1 MNKLSDTQKKKTLNI
16 YSGLY
21 TDMYELTM
29 AQVYFLT
36 GRKDETAVFDY
47 FFRNN
52 PFEGGFVVFAG
63 LSDLLK
69 ILEGLSF
76 DEEEIEYL
84 RSKGFKEEFLEYL
97 GDFKFS
103 GNIFSVKEGEIVFPY
118 APVFRVEGSIIETQL
133 IETIVLNYL
142 NFESLIATK
151 AARIRLVVGDRVFVD
166 FGLRRAQGLGG
177 VHASKAAVIGGAN
190 ATSNVYSGFRFDLE
204 ISGTQAHSWVQSFE
218 DELTAFRKFAE
229 LYPDNCILLVDT
241 YDTLKSGIPNAITI
255 AKEMEEKGHRLL
267 GVRLDSGDLSYLSKN
282 ARKMLNKNGL
292 DYVKIVASNQ
302 LDEYL
307 IESLNYQN
315 APIDMFGV
323 GTRLIT
329 GLPSAALDGVYKLCM
344 SNNLARLKISENV
357 KKIIFPGIKKI
368 IRLLDKEGKFAGDGV
383 FLLEDQEKGSIF
395 HPHFPEKSTPTDDY
409 EKESIMEKVMDKGKT
424 CIPKRSAVE
433 IGQFVQERLAKLP
446 DEHKRFKN
454 PHIYKV
460 GISENLM
467 ELRNDL
473 IDDLRSKMKK
483 NK

>member
-1 MNKLSDTQKKKTLNI
+1 MNKLSDTQKKKSLNI
-16 YSGLY
+16 YSGLH

-29 AQVYFLT
+29 AQGYFLT

-63 LSDLLK
+63 LGDLLE
-69 ILEGLSF
+69 ILEGMSF

-84 RSKGFKEEFLEYL
+84 RSKGFNDEFLEYL
-97 GDFKFS
+97 EGFKFS

-151 AARIRLVVGDRVFVD
+151 AARIRLVAGDRVFVD

-190 ATSNVYSGFRFDLE
+190 GTSNVYSGFKFDLE

-255 AKEMEEKGHRLL
+255 AKEMENKGNRLI
-267 GVRLDSGDLSYLSKN
+267 GVRLDSGDLAYLSKK
-282 ARKMLNKNGL
+282 ARKMLNDNGL

-307 IESLNYQN
+307 IESLNNQS

-344 SNNLARLKISENV
+344 SNNIARLKISENV

-395 HPHFPEKSTPTDDY
+395 HPHFPEKSTLTDHYD
-409 EKESIMEKVMDKGKT
+409 KESIMEKVMDEGKT
-424 CIPKRSAVE
+424 SIPKRSAVE
-433 IGQFVQERLAKLP
+433 ISKYVQERLEKLP

-467 ELRNDL
+467 ELRNEL
-473 IDDLRSKMKK
+473 IDDLRSKMQKT
-483 NK
+483 